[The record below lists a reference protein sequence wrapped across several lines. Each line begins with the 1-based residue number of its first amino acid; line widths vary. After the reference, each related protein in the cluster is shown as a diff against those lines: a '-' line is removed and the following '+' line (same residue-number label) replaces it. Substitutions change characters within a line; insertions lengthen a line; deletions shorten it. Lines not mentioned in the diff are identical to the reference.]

1 MMTWEKWI
9 AWNGEAFER
18 EHSNMGSLDAVKG
31 AYEDGFKAGSANMTT
46 TYGGGTSP
54 AEGRSQS
61 WKKWI
66 AAEGDAFERA
76 HRTASTMDA
85 VEGAFKDGFRDGYND
100 MIRQYGG
107 GGGGGGGEKKRDSS
121 GGGGE
126 KKRDSSGGGSGPKV
140 LKKGDAGHGGG
151 KKKRRRY

>member
-1 MMTWEKWI
+1 MTWDKWI

-31 AYEDGFKAGSANMTT
+31 AYEDGFKAGSSDMTRQ
-46 TYGGGTSP
+46 YGGGGGSSSGGGSR
-54 AEGRSQS
+54 AEEREQS

-100 MIRQYGG
+100 TIRQYGG
-107 GGGGGGGEKKRDSS
+107 GGGGAQRLPYAYGKR
-121 GGGGE
+121 
-126 KKRDSSGGGSGPKV
+126 
-140 LKKGDAGHGGG
+140 
-151 KKKRRRY
+151 